1 MTELAWKVYLFLSQ
15 ETADFSRPVAEA
27 EKLELYMNC

>member
-1 MTELAWKVYLFLSQ
+1 MTELAWKVNLFLSQ

-27 EKLELYMNC
+27 EKLELYLNC